1 MDMIGQTICLVAPPQ
16 PGQDRQPSGLGTRY
30 GGLAQILKIGY
41 NNTMIENWLKK
52 KRLYDILEI
61 QMLKSMITSLF
72 TQGNRM
78 DVPPLEDKVSDQEDC
93 HDDL

>member
-1 MDMIGQTICLVAPPQ
+1 
-16 PGQDRQPSGLGTRY
+16 
-30 GGLAQILKIGY
+30 
-41 NNTMIENWLKK
+41 MIENWLKK